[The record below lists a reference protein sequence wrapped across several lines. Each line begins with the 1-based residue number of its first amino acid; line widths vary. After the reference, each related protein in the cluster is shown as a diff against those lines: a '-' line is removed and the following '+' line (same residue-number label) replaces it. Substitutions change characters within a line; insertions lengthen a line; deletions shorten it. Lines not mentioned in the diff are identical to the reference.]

1 MKVKVLSMFFRINI
15 IHNLST
21 SKGKKIIDSL
31 HFSGSL
37 SLRFRQTECRPSAQA
52 QTKGSDDRTFEA
64 RARPPPVLPT
74 PEAAPGGSRPRGE
87 PRCSGFR
94 IRASNWLAIKHI
106 KVLYVSLLEGKIGFH
121 WA

>member
-15 IHNLST
+15 IHNLSA

-74 PEAAPGGSRPRGE
+74 PEAAPGGSRAGGE

-94 IRASNWLAIKHI
+94 IRAPNWLSLKYF
-106 KVLYVSLLEGKIGFH
+106 KVLNVS
-121 WA
+121 